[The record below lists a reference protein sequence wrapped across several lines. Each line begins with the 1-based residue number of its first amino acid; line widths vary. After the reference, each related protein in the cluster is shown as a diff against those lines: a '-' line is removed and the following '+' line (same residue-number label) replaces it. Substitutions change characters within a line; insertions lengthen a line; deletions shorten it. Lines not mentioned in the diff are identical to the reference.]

1 MAMPKSSICFREAYD
16 LRTEGRIQLEEYLK
30 HIVAHYEGMRHET
43 DAEGNRPFLYAGFE
57 DEVRKIVLGKDFEP
71 LNEGETAL
79 VYSIFVSAFQGNFS
93 AVQELLSSSMLA
105 SETYLCPL
113 VEIAKETGECTATPA
128 LPFYGIQAHGL
139 QRVQQDLGLSD
150 RKKPIHRMA
159 QCSLRL

>member
-71 LNEGETAL
+71 LNEG
-79 VYSIFVSAFQGNFS
+79 
-93 AVQELLSSSMLA
+93 
-105 SETYLCPL
+105 
-113 VEIAKETGECTATPA
+113 GECTAPNY
-128 LPFYGIQAHGL
+128 LWHDFDSKFQKLHLCIPFL
-139 QRVQQDLGLSD
+139 
-150 RKKPIHRMA
+150 
-159 QCSLRL
+159 